1 MNRSRLEWADFAWAP
16 ITGCMRECT
25 ACVPRKRAFCA
36 SIDVRHHITD
46 PRCKGD
52 KDARLFELEE
62 PFSSGRNIIALPFG
76 FFPTRHR
83 YRDDNPG
90 LIKVSR
96 RFLVGHMGDMFGE
109 WVPDKWIEEVFESCA
124 RYPYHRYMFITK
136 TPWRY
141 EALWR
146 AGKLPVRSNYWYGT
160 VLENSQD
167 TAFNAH
173 GVNSFALIE
182 PVSGSFANPAGHT
195 QLRNVSW
202 VVLSAESGR
211 AAINER
217 MQAVWAKEIV
227 EIAAANSTPVFVRNN
242 LRDQWLPDAP
252 QEYPAELLRENANT
266 SDEYRAYHYGRC
278 PICGQE
284 SPTRE
289 MLALMVRVGR
299 TAPRRLWYVHRPCLE
314 HHAQIWGGADT
325 LDAIIE
331 EMTARQKA

>member
-211 AAINER
+211 AAIN
-217 MQAVWAKEIV
+217 
-227 EIAAANSTPVFVRNN
+227 
-242 LRDQWLPDAP
+242 P
-252 QEYPAELLRENANT
+252 QQSAR
-266 SDEYRAYHYGRC
+266 S
-278 PICGQE
+278 
-284 SPTRE
+284 
-289 MLALMVRVGR
+289 V
-299 TAPRRLWYVHRPCLE
+299 APRRTAGISGRAAAGECQHQRRISRVPLWTVPYMRP
-314 HHAQIWGGADT
+314 GKPYKGDVGADGT
-325 LDAIIE
+325 CGPYSAPAPVVRSQAVPGASRAD
-331 EMTARQKA
+331 MGRR

>member
-211 AAINER
+211 AAINEK

-227 EIAAANSTPVFVRNN
+227 EIAAANGTPVFVATICAISGSPAHRRNI
-242 LRDQWLPDAP
+242 RQSCCGRMPT
-252 QEYPAELLRENANT
+252 PATNIARTTMDGALYAARKALQ
-266 SDEYRAYHYGRC
+266 GRC
-278 PICGQE
+278 W
-284 SPTRE
+284 R
-289 MLALMVRVGR
+289 
-299 TAPRRLWYVHRPCLE
+299 
-314 HHAQIWGGADT
+314 
-325 LDAIIE
+325 
-331 EMTARQKA
+331 

>member
-36 SIDVRHHITD
+36 SMDVRHHITD

-146 AGKLPVRSNYWYGT
+146 AGKLPVSSNYWYGT
-160 VLENSQD
+160 VLELS
-167 TAFNAH
+167 
-173 GVNSFALIE
+173 LIHISE
-182 PVSGSFANPAGHT
+182 
-195 QLRNVSW
+195 
-202 VVLSAESGR
+202 
-211 AAINER
+211 
-217 MQAVWAKEIV
+217 
-227 EIAAANSTPVFVRNN
+227 
-242 LRDQWLPDAP
+242 
-252 QEYPAELLRENANT
+252 
-266 SDEYRAYHYGRC
+266 
-278 PICGQE
+278 
-284 SPTRE
+284 PTR
-289 MLALMVRVGR
+289 
-299 TAPRRLWYVHRPCLE
+299 P
-314 HHAQIWGGADT
+314 
-325 LDAIIE
+325 
-331 EMTARQKA
+331 

>member
-124 RYPYHRYMFITK
+124 R
-136 TPWRY
+136 
-141 EALWR
+141 
-146 AGKLPVRSNYWYGT
+146 
-160 VLENSQD
+160 
-167 TAFNAH
+167 
-173 GVNSFALIE
+173 
-182 PVSGSFANPAGHT
+182 
-195 QLRNVSW
+195 
-202 VVLSAESGR
+202 
-211 AAINER
+211 
-217 MQAVWAKEIV
+217 
-227 EIAAANSTPVFVRNN
+227 
-242 LRDQWLPDAP
+242 
-252 QEYPAELLRENANT
+252 
-266 SDEYRAYHYGRC
+266 
-278 PICGQE
+278 
-284 SPTRE
+284 
-289 MLALMVRVGR
+289 
-299 TAPRRLWYVHRPCLE
+299 
-314 HHAQIWGGADT
+314 
-325 LDAIIE
+325 
-331 EMTARQKA
+331 